1 MRMTRL
7 HLNTKRMGRG
17 PAGGNRGFSA
27 LEVLI
32 AATVTVVGILAV
44 ASMFPSSYTNVNKS
58 GKQTAAVHLAQQR
71 IEALRNQGYANILT
85 GTTSPGDDESNVAI
99 TGYTGYTR
107 STTIALNTPAGTT
120 MKQMT
125 VTVKPPAGK
134 VVTVVSLIAE

>member
-1 MRMTRL
+1 MRMMTL
-7 HLNTKRMGRG
+7 HLNAKRMGLG
-17 PAGGNRGFSA
+17 SAGGSRGFSA

-71 IEALRNQGYANILT
+71 IEALRNQGYANIDGGDNIT
-85 GTTSPGDDESNVAI
+85 ETTI

-107 STTIALNTPAGTT
+107 STAIALSTPVAG

-125 VTVKPPAGK
+125 VTVTPPAGK
-134 VVTVVSLIAE
+134 VVTVVSLVAE

>member
-7 HLNTKRMGRG
+7 HLNAKRMGRG

-85 GTTSPGDDESNVAI
+85 GTVSPGDDENNVSI

-107 STTIALNTPAGTT
+107 STAIALSTPVAG

-125 VTVKPPAGK
+125 VTVTPPAGK
-134 VVTVVSLIAE
+134 VVTVVSLVAE